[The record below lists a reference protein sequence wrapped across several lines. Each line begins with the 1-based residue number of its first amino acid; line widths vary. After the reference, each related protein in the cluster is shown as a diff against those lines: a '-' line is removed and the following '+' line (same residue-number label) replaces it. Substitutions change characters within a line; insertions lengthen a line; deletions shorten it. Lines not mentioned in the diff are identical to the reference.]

1 MLCIILSEQKV
12 SNYFLET
19 LFLHQTHRHTSPM
32 YHSTYPRSRHLCQ
45 AFDMVPASPMHPPSR
60 KTTAVSSQVICHSSK
75 PWTRGFLATVRKNP
89 LKNVVRYLKCLFFEK
104 HLQHLKVQLW
114 ISRTWF
120 RCEAS
125 PVSPLSPI
133 NRATFRAKLQGDRC
147 FPCFS
152 RVFRFSLCFFQ
163 HFLPHVFP
171 ATAFFTVWKP
181 FGRTRLFGFAK
192 KNGYL
197 YLSKTMPSWL
207 QNLLPNSS
215 KYMYNLY
222 VHIFWEK
229 SLSVRHLWPDLAKSD
244 PAAYG
249 KLLKSE
255 VLEIWEVWEAIV
267 ILELLQ
273 RV

>member
-1 MLCIILSEQKV
+1 M
-12 SNYFLET
+12 
-19 LFLHQTHRHTSPM
+19 
-32 YHSTYPRSRHLCQ
+32 
-45 AFDMVPASPMHPPSR
+45 
-60 KTTAVSSQVICHSSK
+60 
-75 PWTRGFLATVRKNP
+75 
-89 LKNVVRYLKCLFFEK
+89 
-104 HLQHLKVQLW
+104 
-114 ISRTWF
+114 SRTWF

-133 NRATFRAKLQGDRC
+133 NRATFRAKLQGDRF

-152 RVFRFSLCFFQ
+152 RVFRFSSCFFQ

-192 KNGYL
+192 KNWYL
-197 YLSKTMPSWL
+197 YISKTMPSWL

-222 VHIFWEK
+222 VHIFSER
-229 SLSVRHLWPDLAKSD
+229 SLKIRHLWPDLAKSD
-244 PAAYG
+244 AAAYG

-255 VLEIWEVWEAIV
+255 VLEIWEVWEAIE
-267 ILELLQ
+267 IFELLQ